1 MERVFDTI
9 RSLEMESKE
18 SSSVKPDS
26 DEFKESPGDEQQEV
40 TSYGIDLIRKNSEG
54 EMAHLDVAGTDVSIQ
69 ISSQQVFASTT
80 GFTFVWKIQ
89 KDADQET
96 TEGQDSHIVREHQT
110 AFQLLTCCSSE
121 LLQPSMVIE
130 GYRPRVNDQI
140 LCLQTPTGVTVRA
153 LDALDHKMA
162 SM

>member
-96 TEGQDSHIVREHQT
+96 TEGQDSHIVREH
-110 AFQLLTCCSSE
+110 
-121 LLQPSMVIE
+121 
-130 GYRPRVNDQI
+130 
-140 LCLQTPTGVTVRA
+140 
-153 LDALDHKMA
+153 
-162 SM
+162 